1 MSTARD
7 DQRTAERGLG
17 WSLGVLLRAYEA
29 SVRDIVDEL
38 PHGHRGY
45 RVLSE
50 VVHGAQPSQLAL
62 AAHLGIDRTV
72 MTYVIDDLV
81 AADLVQRQSNPT
93 DRRQRRVVAT
103 ATGRR
108 VLRRL
113 ERRVRAAE
121 DEVLGSLDATRRAA
135 LCSMLQQVAWD
146 VRGVGVGTDVCEVAE
161 DWIGAGPPERGSA
174 RATR

>member
-1 MSTARD
+1 MTTASD
-7 DQRTAERGLG
+7 HQETGERGLG
-17 WSLGVLLRAYEA
+17 WSLGVVLRAYEA
-29 SVRDIVDEL
+29 TVRSTVDEL

-45 RVLSE
+45 RVLAE
-50 VVHGAQPSQLAL
+50 VVHGEQPSQLAL

-81 AADLVQRQSNPT
+81 AADLVQRQPNPA
-93 DRRQRRVVAT
+93 DRRQRRIVAT

-121 DEVLGSLDATRRAA
+121 DQVLGSLDAGRREV
-135 LCSMLQQVAWD
+135 LCSMLQQVACD
-146 VRGVGVGTDVCEVAE
+146 VRGVGDGRDVCEVAQ
-161 DWIGAGPPERGSA
+161 DWVGDPPPGGRAGPDR
-174 RATR
+174 